1 MNLLAKRLILDRLN
15 YTIFDWLFSRPKGI
29 MGIIDKIFGTHSER
43 EIKRIMPLI
52 EKIEGLEAEYS
63 QLSEKEL
70 KSKTNEFK
78 QRLQNGETLDDI
90 LPEAFATCRE
100 AAWRVLGMKHY
111 RVQLIGGI
119 VLHQGRIAEMKT
131 GEGKT
136 LVATLPVYLNA
147 LSGKG
152 VHVVTVNDYLAQ
164 RDSEWMGKVY
174 RYLGL
179 TVGLIVHDKDS
190 SERKEAYQCD
200 ITYGTNN
207 EYGFDYLRDNMVVY
221 KERLVQRELNFAI
234 VDEVDSIL
242 IDEARTPLII
252 SGQGDDATDM
262 YQRADQLVRS
272 LKAMHL
278 TETDEKLEQD
288 EYAED
293 ADYVVDEKAK
303 TAVLT
308 QRGVKK
314 AEKFFGLVNLADEA
328 NYDVQHY
335 VSNAL
340 KAHGTMIRDQ
350 QYIVQDDE
358 IVIVDDFTGRLMYGR
373 RYSDGLHQAIEAKE
387 GVEVKN
393 ESKTLATITFQ
404 NFFRMYG
411 KLSGMTG
418 TATTEEQEFRDIYNL
433 DVVTIPTN
441 KPLQRVDEHDAV
453 FKTINGKLNAIV
465 AEVKAAQAKG
475 QPVLVGT
482 VNVDSSE
489 QISELFKRNGISHN
503 VLNAKQHA
511 REAEIIAQAGRLGQ
525 VTIATNMAGRGTD
538 ILLGGNAEYLALQ
551 DLRKQGFD
559 EDLIVQANAYND
571 TDEPAILDI
580 RERFKTLYED
590 FKKITNKEHE
600 QVIAAGGLYI
610 IGTERHES
618 RRIDNQLRGRAGRQ
632 GDPGKS
638 KFYLSLEDEL
648 LRLFGGAWIK
658 NLFDKLNVDEDME
671 IQAKYLNHNIAN
683 AQKAVE
689 GRNYAIRRRVFEY
702 DNVMNKQREIIYD
715 LRRKVLNGEDLKPV
729 FTKLISNTAK
739 DIVATYTHGLEDY
752 SKIDYLSLA
761 NKISYV
767 FGGLDSVNRLL
778 EIASLLRHHKESND
792 EICLTLA
799 NGENFYPERFQAE
812 QLVDE
817 ITSEAMQRYAEREAA
832 LPMPELMRE
841 AERVILLRVID
852 DHWMEHID
860 AMDDLR
866 NSIGMRGYGQ
876 HDPVVEYTKEG
887 YAMFEAMNDLI
898 RENAVRLLM
907 LAQITS
913 DKPLERRE
921 NKKEL
926 SEAKETNNTAYKE
939 AANEQAQAE
948 TVGERE
954 SKADDAEARMPVKR
968 DKRKIGR
975 NENCWCGS
983 NKKYKDCHLQA
994 DRKSKEQ

>member
-1 MNLLAKRLILDRLN
+1 
-15 YTIFDWLFSRPKGI
+15 
-29 MGIIDKIFGTHSER
+29 MGIIKKIFGTHSER

-63 QLSEKEL
+63 QLSEAEL
-70 KSKTNEFK
+70 KAKTGEFK
-78 QRLQNGETLDDI
+78 ERLQNGESLDDI

-111 RVQLIGGI
+111 RVQLIGGV

-179 TVGLIVHDKDS
+179 SVGLIIHDKDS
-190 SERKEAYQCD
+190 TERQEAYKCD

-221 KERLVQRELNFAI
+221 KDRCVQRELNFAI

-314 AEKFFGLVNLADEA
+314 TEKFFGLANLADES

-358 IVIVDDFTGRLMYGR
+358 IIIVDDFTGRLMYGR

-441 KPLQRVDEHDAV
+441 KPLQRIDEHDAV
-453 FKTINGKLNAIV
+453 FKTINGKLKAIV
-465 AEVKAAQAKG
+465 GEVKAAQAKG

-489 QISELFKRNGISHN
+489 QISELFKRNGINHN

-551 DLRKQGFD
+551 ELRKQGFD

-571 TDEPAILDI
+571 TDEQAILDI
-580 RERFKTLYED
+580 RERYKALYDD
-590 FKKITNKEHE
+590 FKKITNKEHD
-600 QVIAAGGLYI
+600 QVVAVGGLYI

-671 IQAKYLNHNIAN
+671 IQARYLNHNIAN

-715 LRRKVLNGEDLKPV
+715 LRRKVLNGENLKPI
-729 FTKLISNTAK
+729 FTKLIANTAK
-739 DIVATYTHGLEDY
+739 DIVTTYTHGVEDY
-752 SKIDYLSLA
+752 STLDYLSLA
-761 NKISYV
+761 NKICYV
-767 FGGLDSVNRLL
+767 FGGLSCVNRLV
-778 EIASLLRHHKESND
+778 EIVNLLHKTKAGND
-792 EICLTLA
+792 ELCLTLSD
-799 NGENFYPERFQAE
+799 GEKFYPERFAPE
-812 QLVDE
+812 QLITE
-817 ITSEAMQRYAEREAA
+817 ITDEAMQRYAEREAA
-832 LPMPELMRE
+832 LPEPELMRE
-841 AERVILLRVID
+841 AERVIILRVID

-913 DKPLERRE
+913 EKPMERRE
-921 NKKEL
+921 NKAEL
-926 SEAKETNNTAYKE
+926 SAAKEANNSAYAE
-939 AANEQAQAE
+939 AANEQTSQE
-948 TVGERE
+948 EVGERQ
-954 SKADDAEARMPVKR
+954 SKNEGAETHMPVKR

-994 DRKSKEQ
+994 DRKA